1 MFHSSVLGDPGSEWE
16 KEGCDGFRFPTTP
29 QRGSAGISQGFWNPL
44 SNCPPGTDGEIE
56 ALSRE
61 GFAKV
66 TGEAGSPGLGLLGPW
81 RSPVQPALG
90 PAAAPVLTSFRSVF
104 KRSLESSMRL
114 ASMKSLYLS
123 RTVRIL

>member
-1 MFHSSVLGDPGSEWE
+1 ME
-16 KEGCDGFRFPTTP
+16 KGLPR
-29 QRGSAGISQGFWNPL
+29 SQGQL
-44 SNCPPGTDGEIE
+44 A
-56 ALSRE
+56 AL
-61 GFAKV
+61 
-66 TGEAGSPGLGLLGPW
+66 GLGSWGL
-81 RSPVQPALG
+81 PVQPALG